1 MTFMTV
7 TAPCTM
13 EQILFCNKTIKS
25 LLGPFSG
32 MPQINT
38 KTQPWVF
45 IHKVRK
51 MLDSIAVIPGH
62 TYLQHT
68 LLRKSPQNELK
79 LASHFEVSMFWIPSS
94 EKVAWKDL
102 LPAGLLKLDRVGKAK
117 HSPSSKPLRRKSSA
131 GHDSLNIACYLF
143 LKLRIPEY
151 KICLVPG
158 NNTEGC
164 LLAD

>member
-1 MTFMTV
+1 MVPLWLSPMTFMTV

-25 LLGPFSG
+25 PLGPFSG

-38 KTQPWVF
+38 KTRPWVF

-79 LASHFEVSMFWIPSS
+79 LASHFEVSVFWIPSS

-102 LPAGLLKLDRVGKAK
+102 LPTGLLKLDTESEKQSIHPPQNRCEGKAVQGTT
-117 HSPSSKPLRRKSSA
+117 HWILRVTCFSS
-131 GHDSLNIACYLF
+131 
-143 LKLRIPEY
+143 
-151 KICLVPG
+151 
-158 NNTEGC
+158 
-164 LLAD
+164 